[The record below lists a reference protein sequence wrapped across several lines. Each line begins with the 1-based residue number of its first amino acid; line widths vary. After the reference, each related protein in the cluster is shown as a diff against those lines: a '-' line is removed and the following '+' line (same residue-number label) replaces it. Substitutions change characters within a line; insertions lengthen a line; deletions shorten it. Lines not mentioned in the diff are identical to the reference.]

1 MHISPPPSPTSTHPH
16 SLSSTL
22 SLSLSL
28 SVASRKHIQL
38 EKGTRMYNQ
47 QEGHELISMTYTW
60 TIDNFSKIKTRRH
73 YSDGFV
79 VGDFK
84 WRIVVYPKGSSGR
97 QYLSMYLNVADAS
110 KLPSGWSRYAEFT
123 LTVVNQFN
131 SDKSITID
139 TQHQFSAKKSDWGFT
154 SFMPLSE
161 LFDPNEGYLVDDICI
176 IEAEVAVSKADIKVL
191 KDQETAFLEQELQSQ
206 SSDVDSVKYSD
217 ASTAHTSLCYEQ
229 MLAFQDAINSDPV
242 QTNVGSVKVRSLKI
256 EPRKVLPDQDTD
268 SPVSPPIVEDND
280 EAPSTPLTPVGEL
293 VDFRGLVKVDKA
305 FVPLLEEVCSWHP
318 SLISCQRKRS
328 RMYSGWAFTALGRL
342 LHFLNTTKVKDMME
356 DPREHDPCE
365 HLQVLW
371 EEVETFR
378 FDLSWLEPSVQ
389 SALGM
394 KKFGE
399 REGVLKKLRE
409 DVDAL
414 ETEMKRLRERLSV
427 AEVDHAFAIRD
438 LAKAEE
444 SFGAANL
451 NSKLGYGRH

>member
-1 MHISPPPSPTSTHPH
+1 M
-16 SLSSTL
+16 
-22 SLSLSL
+22 
-28 SVASRKHIQL
+28 
-38 EKGTRMYNQ
+38 ENQ
-47 QEGHELISMTYTW
+47 QAGELISMTYTW
-60 TIDNFSKIKTRRH
+60 TIDNFSKLKTQKH

-84 WRIVVYPKGSSGR
+84 WRIVIYPKGSNGK

-139 TQHQFSAKKSDWGFT
+139 TQHQFSASKSDWGFT

-161 LFDPNEGYLVDDICI
+161 LFDQNEGYLVDDICVV
-176 IEAEVAVSKADIKVL
+176 EAEVAVSKADIKVL
-191 KDQETAFLEQELQSQ
+191 KDQETASREQELQSQ
-206 SSDVDSVKYSD
+206 SSDVDSLKFSEV
-217 ASTAHTSLCYEQ
+217 STAHTSLCSDQ
-229 MLAFQDAINSDPV
+229 MLAFQDYALNFDSAHTNNGDSVQVQKLSIALASPTSDP
-242 QTNVGSVKVRSLKI
+242 Q
-256 EPRKVLPDQDTD
+256 VLAYQETD
-268 SPVSPPIVEDND
+268 SPVGPPIVEED
-280 EAPSTPLTPVGEL
+280 EEDLSSPVGEL
-293 VDFRGLVKVDKA
+293 VDFRGLGKIDKA

-318 SLISCQRKRS
+318 SLISCQRRRS
-328 RMYSGWAFTALGRL
+328 RMFSEWAFTALGRL

-356 DPREHDPCE
+356 DSCVHDPCE

-371 EEVETFR
+371 DEAETFR
-378 FDLSWLEPSVQ
+378 FDLSWLEPFVQ

-399 REGVLKKLRE
+399 REGLVKKLRE

-414 ETEMKRLRERLSV
+414 ETEIKRLRDRLAI
-427 AEVDHAFAIRD
+427 AEVDHEVAKRD

-444 SFGAANL
+444 SFGQANM

>member
-1 MHISPPPSPTSTHPH
+1 MV
-16 SLSSTL
+16 L
-22 SLSLSL
+22 
-28 SVASRKHIQL
+28 
-38 EKGTRMYNQ
+38 
-47 QEGHELISMTYTW
+47 
-60 TIDNFSKIKTRRH
+60 
-73 YSDGFV
+73 GFQRLR
-79 VGDFK
+79 
-84 WRIVVYPKGSSGR
+84 RIVVYPKGSNGK

-161 LFDPNEGYLVDDICI
+161 LFDQNEGYIVDDICI
-176 IEAEVAVSKADIKVL
+176 VEAEVAVSKADIKVL

-206 SSDVDSVKYSD
+206 SSDEDSVKYSE
-217 ASTAHTSLCYEQ
+217 ASTEHTSLCYEQ
-229 MLAFQDAINSDPV
+229 MLALQETLDSDPVQTNEDTVNSDPVQTNEDTVNSDPV
-242 QTNVGSVKVRSLKI
+242 QTNVDSVQVTCLKI
-256 EPRKVLPDQDTD
+256 DSRSDQVLSYQETD
-268 SPVSPPIVEDND
+268 SPVGPPIVEESD
-280 EAPSTPLTPVGEL
+280 EGPSTPVCEL
-293 VDFRGLVKVDKA
+293 INFRGLGKIDKA
-305 FVPLLEEVCSWHP
+305 FVPLLEEVCLWHP
-318 SLISCQRKRS
+318 SLISCQKKRS
-328 RMYSGWAFTALGRL
+328 RMFSEWAFTALGRV

-356 DPREHDPCE
+356 DSCEHDPCE

-371 EEVETFR
+371 EEVQTFR
-378 FDLSWLEPSVQ
+378 FDLSWLEPFVQ

-399 REGVLKKLRE
+399 REGVLQKLRE

-414 ETEMKRLRERLSV
+414 ETEMKGLRERLAV
-427 AEVDHAFAIRD
+427 AEVAHVVAKED

-444 SFGAANL
+444 SFGEANM

>member
-1 MHISPPPSPTSTHPH
+1 MDISPPPSPSSTPTLTLLH
-16 SLSSTL
+16 SLSL
-22 SLSLSL
+22 WQAA
-28 SVASRKHIQL
+28 SVFNSK
-38 EKGTRMYNQ
+38 KGTRMYNQ

-84 WRIVVYPKGSSGR
+84 WRIVVYPKGSNGR

-139 TQHQFSAKKSDWGFT
+139 TQHQFSEKKSDWGFT

-161 LFDPNEGYLVDDICI
+161 LFDPNEGYLVDDTCI
-176 IEAEVAVSKADIKVL
+176 VEAEVAVSKADIKVL

-206 SSDVDSVKYSD
+206 SSDVESVKYSD
-217 ASTAHTSLCYEQ
+217 ASTTHTSLSNEQ
-229 MLAFQDAINSDPV
+229 TLAFQDAINSDPV
-242 QTNVGSVKVRSLKI
+242 RPNVDSVKVRSLKI
-256 EPRKVLPDQDTD
+256 EPRSDQVLPDQETD

-293 VDFRGLVKVDKA
+293 VDFRGLGKVDKA
-305 FVPLLEEVCSWHP
+305 FVPLLEEVWSWHP
-318 SLISCQRKRS
+318 SLISFRRKRS
-328 RMYSGWAFTALGRL
+328 LMFSGWAFTALGRL

-378 FDLSWLEPSVQ
+378 FDLSWLEPYVQ

-394 KKFGE
+394 KKFRE

-409 DVDAL
+409 DDDAL
-414 ETEMKRLRERLSV
+414 KTEIKRLRERLSV
-427 AEVDHAFAIRD
+427 AEVDHAVAKRN

-444 SFGAANL
+444 SFGEANL
-451 NSKLGYGRH
+451 NRKLGYGRH

>member
-1 MHISPPPSPTSTHPH
+1 MSSVPLLHTH
-16 SLSSTL
+16 TL
-22 SLSLSL
+22 SLE
-28 SVASRKHIQL
+28 HFQL
-38 EKGTRMYNQ
+38 EKGTRMDNQ

-60 TIDNFSKIKTRRH
+60 TIDYYSKLKTRKH

-84 WRIVVYPKGSSGR
+84 WRIVVYPKGSNGR

-110 KLPSGWSRYAEFT
+110 KLPSGWRRYAEFS

-131 SDKSITID
+131 SDKSIRID

-161 LFDPNEGYLVDDICI
+161 LFDPNEGYLVDDTCI
-176 IEAEVAVSKADIKVL
+176 VEAEVAVSKADIKVL

-217 ASTAHTSLCYEQ
+217 ASTTHTSLYYEQ
-229 MLAFQDAINSDPV
+229 MLAFQDTALNSDPV
-242 QTNVGSVKVRSLKI
+242 QPNVDSVKVRSLKI
-256 EPRKVLPDQDTD
+256 EPRSDQVLPYQETD
-268 SPVSPPIVEDND
+268 SPVGPPIVEDND
-280 EAPSTPLTPVGEL
+280 EVPSTPLTPVGEL
-293 VDFRGLVKVDKA
+293 VDFRGVGKVDKA

-342 LHFLNTTKVKDMME
+342 LHFLDTTKVKDMME

-378 FDLSWLEPSVQ
+378 FDLSWLEPYVQ
-389 SALGM
+389 SALEM

-399 REGVLKKLRE
+399 REGVMKKLRE

-414 ETEMKRLRERLSV
+414 ETEIKRLRAMLSV
-427 AEVDHAFAIRD
+427 AEEDHAVAKRN

-444 SFGAANL
+444 SFGEANL

>member
-1 MHISPPPSPTSTHPH
+1 MSIAPPSTLTLLH
-16 SLSSTL
+16 SL

-38 EKGTRMYNQ
+38 EIGTRMYNQ

-84 WRIVVYPKGSSGR
+84 WRIVVYPKGSNGR

-110 KLPSGWSRYAEFT
+110 KLPSGWSRYADFN

-139 TQHQFSAKKSDWGFT
+139 TQHQFSANKSDWGFT

-161 LFDPNEGYLVDDICI
+161 LFDPNEGYLVNDTCI
-176 IEAEVAVSKADIKVL
+176 VEAEVAVSKADIKVL
-191 KDQETAFLEQELQSQ
+191 KDQQETAFLEQELQSQ

-217 ASTAHTSLCYEQ
+217 ASTTHTSLCYEQ
-229 MLAFQDAINSDPV
+229 TLSFQDAINSDSV
-242 QTNVGSVKVRSLKI
+242 QPNVNSVKVPSLKI
-256 EPRKVLPDQDTD
+256 DQRSDRVLPYQETD
-268 SPVSPPIVEDND
+268 SPVGHPIVEDND
-280 EAPSTPLTPVGEL
+280 EAPSTPVGEL
-293 VDFRGLVKVDKA
+293 IDFRGLGKVDKA

-328 RMYSGWAFTALGRL
+328 RMFSGWAFTALGRL
-342 LHFLNTTKVKDMME
+342 LHFLNTAKVKDMME

-378 FDLSWLEPSVQ
+378 FDLSWLEPYVQ

-394 KKFGE
+394 KKLGE
-399 REGVLKKLRE
+399 REGILKKLRE

-414 ETEMKRLRERLSV
+414 DTEMKRLRERLSV
-427 AEVDHAFAIRD
+427 AEVDHAVAKRN

-444 SFGAANL
+444 NFGEANL
-451 NSKLGYGRH
+451 NRKLGYGRH

>member
-1 MHISPPPSPTSTHPH
+1 
-16 SLSSTL
+16 
-22 SLSLSL
+22 
-28 SVASRKHIQL
+28 
-38 EKGTRMYNQ
+38 
-47 QEGHELISMTYTW
+47 
-60 TIDNFSKIKTRRH
+60 
-73 YSDGFV
+73 
-79 VGDFK
+79 
-84 WRIVVYPKGSSGR
+84 
-97 QYLSMYLNVADAS
+97 MYLNVADAS

-161 LFDPNEGYLVDDICI
+161 LFDQNEGYIVDDICI
-176 IEAEVAVSKADIKVL
+176 VEAEVAVSKADIKVL

-206 SSDVDSVKYSD
+206 SSDVDSVKYSES
-217 ASTAHTSLCYEQ
+217 STAHTSLCYEQ
-229 MLAFQDAINSDPV
+229 MLAFQDALNSDPV
-242 QTNVGSVKVRSLKI
+242 QTNVDSVHVPPLKI
-256 EPRKVLPDQDTD
+256 EPRSDQVLPYQETD
-268 SPVSPPIVEDND
+268 SPVGPPIVEESD
-280 EAPSTPLTPVGEL
+280 EAPSTPVSEL
-293 VDFRGLVKVDKA
+293 INFRGLGKIDKA
-305 FVPLLEEVCSWHP
+305 FVPLLEEVCLWHP

-328 RMYSGWAFTALGRL
+328 RMFSEWAFTALGRL

-356 DPREHDPCE
+356 DTCEHDPCE

-378 FDLSWLEPSVQ
+378 FDLSWLEPFVQ

-399 REGVLKKLRE
+399 KEGVLNKLRE

-438 LAKAEE
+438 LANGEE
-444 SFGAANL
+444 SFGEANM

>member
-1 MHISPPPSPTSTHPH
+1 M
-16 SLSSTL
+16 
-22 SLSLSL
+22 
-28 SVASRKHIQL
+28 
-38 EKGTRMYNQ
+38 ENQ
-47 QEGHELISMTYTW
+47 QGRELVSMTYTW
-60 TIDNFSKIKTRRH
+60 TINNFSKLKTQKH

-84 WRIVVYPKGSSGR
+84 WRIVIYPKGSNGK

-139 TQHQFSAKKSDWGFT
+139 TQHQFSASKSDWGFT

-161 LFDPNEGYLVDDICI
+161 LFDQNEGYLVDDICVV
-176 IEAEVAVSKADIKVL
+176 EAEVAVSKADIKVL
-191 KDQETAFLEQELQSQ
+191 KDQETASREQELQSQ
-206 SSDVDSVKYSD
+206 SSDVDSMKYSEV
-217 ASTAHTSLCYEQ
+217 STAHTSLCSDQ
-229 MLAFQDAINSDPV
+229 MLAFQDYALNFDSAHTNNGDSVQVQKLSIALASPTSDP
-242 QTNVGSVKVRSLKI
+242 Q
-256 EPRKVLPDQDTD
+256 VLAYQETD
-268 SPVSPPIVEDND
+268 SPVGPPIVEED
-280 EAPSTPLTPVGEL
+280 EEDLSIPVGEL
-293 VDFRGLVKVDKA
+293 VDFRGLGKIDKA

-318 SLISCQRKRS
+318 SLISCQRRRS
-328 RMYSGWAFTALGRL
+328 RMFSEWAFTALGRL

-356 DPREHDPCE
+356 DSCVHDPCE

-371 EEVETFR
+371 DEAETFR
-378 FDLSWLEPSVQ
+378 FDLSWLEPFVQ

-399 REGVLKKLRE
+399 REGLVKKLRE

-414 ETEMKRLRERLSV
+414 ETEIKRLRDRLAI
-427 AEVDHAFAIRD
+427 AEVDHEVAKRD

-444 SFGAANL
+444 SFGQANM
-451 NSKLGYGRH
+451 NRKLGYGRH

>member
-1 MHISPPPSPTSTHPH
+1 MD
-16 SLSSTL
+16 
-22 SLSLSL
+22 
-28 SVASRKHIQL
+28 
-38 EKGTRMYNQ
+38 NQ

-60 TIDNFSKIKTRRH
+60 TIDNYSKLKTRKH

-84 WRIVVYPKGSSGR
+84 WRIVVYPKGSNGR
-97 QYLSMYLNVADAS
+97 KYLSMYLNVADAS
-110 KLPSGWSRYAEFT
+110 KLPSGWRRYAEFS

-131 SDKSITID
+131 SDKSIRID

-161 LFDPNEGYLVDDICI
+161 LFDPNEGFLVDDICI
-176 IEAEVAVSKADIKVL
+176 VEAEVAVSKADIKVL

-206 SSDVDSVKYSD
+206 SSDADSVKYSD
-217 ASTAHTSLCYEQ
+217 ASTTHTSLCYEQ
-229 MLAFQDAINSDPV
+229 MLAFQDTALNSDPV
-242 QTNVGSVKVRSLKI
+242 QPNVDSVKVRSLKI
-256 EPRKVLPDQDTD
+256 EPRSDQVLPYQETD
-268 SPVSPPIVEDND
+268 SPVGPPIVDDND

-293 VDFRGLVKVDKA
+293 VDFRGVGKIDKA
-305 FVPLLEEVCSWHP
+305 FVPLLEEVCIWHP

-328 RMYSGWAFTALGRL
+328 RMYSGWAFTALGQL
-342 LHFLNTTKVKDMME
+342 LHFLDTTKVKDMME
-356 DPREHDPCE
+356 DPREHDPCD

-378 FDLSWLEPSVQ
+378 FDLSWLEPYVQ
-389 SALGM
+389 SALEM

-399 REGVLKKLRE
+399 REGVMKKLRE

-414 ETEMKRLRERLSV
+414 ETEIKRLRAMLSV
-427 AEVDHAFAIRD
+427 AEEDHAVAKRN

-444 SFGAANL
+444 SFGEANL